1 MKKIAIFLLFILS
14 INAQTYQIKYKSK
27 VELEASYIW
36 DNEFSISSDGKR
48 IATAKGNKDSVYTG
62 SDDEYSVIVLEN
74 NDGTWAQ
81 IGQSIA
87 VRTTYWGTNSLH
99 YITLSADGKRL
110 AIGEFDMPDA
120 PFGYGQVRIFEFSN
134 NKWNQI
140 GSTINEKLL
149 GANFQYAGEFG
160 SVVALSNDGS
170 RVAITEKEHG
180 GPRDDIGVPKYPN
193 IGAVYI
199 LEYSNEEWTQIGK
212 TIIGKEAYSGF
223 GRSISWNLNMDRIA
237 IGARPDASDC
247 DDVNGKDLCPDF
259 GYVQIYELS
268 NSEWVQL
275 GGTISGDSLG
285 GAYGVS
291 QSISLNSK
299 GTRIAM
305 SSSEDKTGVRIF
317 DYSEDSDSTWTQ
329 IGQTIKVS
337 SVNETYRTGTGLS
350 MSSEGNRVIFNIYDS
365 KSVPSGDPNFV
376 QVYEY
381 NDSKW
386 VQVDKNLY
394 TLHTDFD
401 TNWDKFTG
409 FGDNVAFFTDDK
421 SFVITDGS
429 FFRNKPLVYFYEI
442 PDEIPYSSLTDIT
455 IKEDQTYSVV
465 FISKD
470 ANGNNITFSAESDN
484 DSVSVS
490 LSSSSLTLTPKA
502 NWSGVANIK
511 VSATVGGTTLSVSFK
526 LTVTPVSDIANILDV
541 TINEDEKFEQSL
553 NSTFAGTTTFTATS
567 DTNAVT
573 TSISSSKLTLTPNAN
588 WHGVANIKVYAS
600 DGSVK
605 DSTSFKFI
613 VKSVNDLPTAFEW
626 VSSALDTINITKT
639 NLATNYKL
647 EWTTSK
653 DEADGDTIDYLLY
666 AGTGTYPKVDVYDT
680 TSTTVL
686 IPYQAF
692 LENTFEQIPMVSGAT
707 VRFSVY
713 AHDDTDSVKVTGD
726 DRVVY
731 VNRYEYL
738 STADDQIPTDF
749 ALHENYP
756 NPFNPTTTLRFDLP
770 EVSDVNVVIYN
781 MLGQKVRTFNMNRIS
796 AGSHS
801 IKWNATNDLGDPV
814 GAGVYLYQFQ
824 AKDFINTKKMVLL
837 K

>member
-48 IATAKGNKDSVYTG
+48 IATAKGNIDSVYTG

-87 VRTTYWGTNSLH
+87 VRTTNWGTNSLH

-110 AIGEFDMPDA
+110 AIGEFDMPL
-120 PFGYGQVRIFEFSN
+120 FGYGQVRIFEFSN

-170 RVAITEKEHG
+170 RVAITEKLHG

-275 GGTISGDSLG
+275 GETISGESLG

-291 QSISLNSK
+291 QPISLNSK

-350 MSSEGNRVIFNIYDS
+350 MSSEGNRVIFNINDS

-455 IKEDQTYSVV
+455 IKEDQTYSAV

-573 TSISSSKLTLTPNAN
+573 LSIGSSTLTLTPQAN

-692 LENTFEQIPMVSGAT
+692 LENTFEQIPMLSAAT

-713 AHDDTDSVKVTGD
+713 AHEGTDSVKVTGD
-726 DRVVY
+726 DRVV
-731 VNRYEYL
+731 
-738 STADDQIPTDF
+738 
-749 ALHENYP
+749 
-756 NPFNPTTTLRFDLP
+756 
-770 EVSDVNVVIYN
+770 
-781 MLGQKVRTFNMNRIS
+781 
-796 AGSHS
+796 
-801 IKWNATNDLGDPV
+801 
-814 GAGVYLYQFQ
+814 
-824 AKDFINTKKMVLL
+824 
-837 K
+837 